1 MEADWEV
8 EVGGGAP
15 VIDALWAG
23 FVDLRQQPERI
34 EEIAEAARFPAL
46 GGLLE
51 RLNSP
56 GSPVWTAKCDLWEP
70 VEPGEAANLTVA
82 EDDLPAALAIYVDL
96 LPCAGSVFSQWQQA
110 EAFCREWVAR
120 LGQIAMAGCS
130 VELVVRQAV
139 AGLAEGFAVT
149 AYVSAE
155 GHDRAGAA
163 ETLARALS
171 AFAAAI
177 PATERTE

>member
-23 FVDLRQQPERI
+23 FVDLRRQPERI
-34 EEIAEAARFPAL
+34 GEIAEAARFPAL
-46 GGLLE
+46 GGLLQ
-51 RLNSP
+51 RLNST

-70 VEPGEAANLTVA
+70 VELGEAANLAVA
-82 EDDLPAALAIYVDL
+82 EDGLPAALAIYVDL
-96 LPCAGSVFSQWQQA
+96 FPSARGVFQHWQQA

-120 LGQIAMAGCS
+120 LGQVAMADCS

-139 AGLAEGFAVT
+139 AVLSEGFAVT

-155 GHDRAGAA
+155 GHDRPGAA
-163 ETLARALS
+163 KTLARTLGAI
-171 AFAAAI
+171 ADAI
-177 PATERTE
+177 PAIERTE